1 MTTKTQILVNITLV
15 LCFAFTCYI
24 TLQTH
29 KEVKQ
34 DLTYITQSQKTQES
48 KVDIL
53 NEYFYLFIE
62 KDIEYQIKRRKVL
75 SILEKA
81 ASDYQKEKESLNTF

>member
-24 TLQTH
+24 TLQTY
-29 KEVKQ
+29 KEVKR
-34 DLTYITQSQKTQES
+34 DLRYITQSQKTQES

>member
-34 DLTYITQSQKTQES
+34 DLTHIVRSQKTQES